1 MNICRLIS
9 MIPLFLISIVVSP
22 CQDASNSQQGDLHP
36 KGIGPIRLGDSKT
49 TVSNSIKRSDLIHGN
64 TIHLFG
70 KDFTIKNL
78 NYTGQDKLY
87 QIVLTYDCEQSQV
100 CAYKIARLIVNQYID
115 KYGEPEY
122 KDLRPY
128 VDYETCSPVAKW
140 IFGDKVLLTTK
151 ICLRW
156 GPGAFGPRDSD
167 HFLFHIDISD
177 KKALNRIKSRM
188 EKEKEKNQE
197 QRLKEM
203 ERSKD
208 VI

>member
-1 MNICRLIS
+1 MNTRRLIS
-9 MIPLFLISIVVSP
+9 MISLFLLSIVVSQ
-22 CQDASNSQQGDLHP
+22 CQDASNSQQRDLHP
-36 KGIGPIRLGDSKT
+36 NGIGPIRLGDSKT

-70 KDFTIKNL
+70 KDFTIKKL
-78 NYTGQDKLY
+78 NYTKQEELY
-87 QIVLTYDCEQSQV
+87 QIVLTYDCEQSQE
-100 CAYKIARLIVNQYID
+100 CAYKIARLVVNQYIE
-115 KYGEPEY
+115 KYGEPDY

-128 VDYETCSPVAKW
+128 VDYEACSPVAKW
-140 IFGDKVLLTTK
+140 IFKDKVLLTTE
-151 ICLRW
+151 ICLEW

-177 KKALNRIKSRM
+177 RKVLNRLELRM
-188 EKEKEKNQE
+188 EKEKKREQK

-203 ERSKD
+203 ERSKE